1 MPIMLDELNNRLF
14 FRLYQTA
21 NTLNKVGSRALDS
34 EQVTTQQWSILGA
47 LTRQSAKEGMTVS
60 ELCDYLM
67 VSRQN
72 MTGLLSRLEERGVVS
87 RSIDP
92 EDQRSRRICITEKGQ
107 KLWGVITP
115 LISQFYEDAAEGLSY
130 DDKISIVHFLNK
142 LLGNMK
148 EMDRHQTSEM

>member
-1 MPIMLDELNNRLF
+1 MLDELNNRLF

-72 MTGLLSRLEERGVVS
+72 MTGLLRRLEERGVVS

-107 KLWGVITP
+107 ELWSVITP

-148 EMDRHQTSEM
+148 KMDQHQASET